1 MRFPIIKNAKIW
13 VTLGLVWMVL
23 CGFMFFS
30 NLKLSKQFT
39 GGIEFKVAT
48 TQTAE
53 QVQEEIDKKFND
65 DNLTITT
72 KTEGDHT
79 NVLIQQQVEDEEKL
93 IEHGKTIQNLYQ
105 GNMREFAIVGPSIGK
120 QVSSTA
126 VQAIIRGLILM
137 AIFIVF
143 EFSKIRK
150 FIQPWV
156 LALITVITMSFDILS
171 PMGVYGL
178 KMFLDATTQVDVI
191 FVIALLTTMGYSI
204 TDTIVI
210 FDRVREHLE
219 TDKNKKLDQVFE
231 DSLWETMG
239 RSLMTSGATL
249 VVVLAMYF
257 MGAGDLKNFA
267 FCMIFGIISGSISSI
282 FLAAPIA
289 YLIIKKDKK

>member
-13 VTLGLVWMVL
+13 VTLGLVWMIL

-39 GGIEFKVAT
+39 GGIELKVAT

-53 QVQEEIDKKFND
+53 QVQDEIEKKLND
-65 DNLTITT
+65 DNLNITT

-79 NVLIQQQVEDEEKL
+79 NVLIQQQVANEEKL
-93 IEHGKTIQNLYQ
+93 IEYGKEVQTTYQ
-105 GNMREFAIVGPSIGK
+105 GKIKEFAIVGPSIGK
-120 QVSSTA
+120 QISSTA

-156 LALITVITMSFDILS
+156 LALITIVTMSFDILS
-171 PMGVYGL
+171 PMGIYGL
-178 KMFLDATTQVDVI
+178 KMFFDATTQVDVI

-219 TDKNKKLDQVFE
+219 TEKNKKLDVVFE
-231 DSLWETMG
+231 DSLWETMA
-239 RSLMTSGATL
+239 RSLMTS
-249 VVVLAMYF
+249 
-257 MGAGDLKNFA
+257 
-267 FCMIFGIISGSISSI
+267 
-282 FLAAPIA
+282 
-289 YLIIKKDKK
+289 